1 MAILQLGG
9 SAGTRVEIGDRLI
22 AAAKTVDVKPV
33 ARSFARFKSAHAA
46 LKKHER
52 EARDAEK
59 QLRAAQGDLAAA
71 DLEIDRAVEVLA
83 SALVGEGA
91 PRLRPFTAI
100 GETQSPSAIRKMK
113 LAAQA
118 KLCLALG
125 KRLER
130 HPAQRVKRAA
140 KALRDAAT
148 KVQAAQKPITARQ
161 GAFSE
166 AIAIR
171 LGPEQDWENAFVAL
185 KDAAR
190 AARHDGGARIFST
203 LFEKTAAARPRPK
216 RQTPASPAEPVAPS

>member
-1 MAILQLGG
+1 MALLQLSGG
-9 SAGTRVEIGDRLI
+9 AGTRVDIGDRLV
-22 AAAKTVDVKPV
+22 AAAKTVDVKPISRV
-33 ARSFARFKSAHAA
+33 FARFKSAHAA

-52 EARDAEK
+52 DARDAEK

-71 DLEIDRAVEVLA
+71 DLELDRAVEVLA

-91 PRLRPFTAI
+91 PRLRPFTAV
-100 GETQSPSAIRKMK
+100 GESQSPSAIRKMK
-113 LAAQA
+113 LADQA
-118 KLCLALG
+118 KLCAALG

-130 HPAQRVKRAA
+130 NPAQRVKRAA

-148 KVQAAQKPITARQ
+148 KVQNAQKPITARQ

-171 LGPEQDWENAFVAL
+171 LGPEQEWENAFVAL

-190 AARHDGGARIFST
+190 AARHDDGGRIFST
-203 LFEKTAAARPRPK
+203 LFEKTAKPRGTTK
-216 RQTPASPAEPVAPS
+216 KSKPADGPSIPS